1 MESLVARAIRNR
13 PGRPSPTRAFL
24 QLAKRRGFDIA
35 LSKYRNR
42 LPCGEPVAVGK
53 TWRVALS
60 TI

>member
-1 MESLVARAIRNR
+1 MESLVARASRN
-13 PGRPSPTRAFL
+13 SPTRAFL
-24 QLAKRRGFDIA
+24 QLAKRRDFDVA

-53 TWRVALS
+53 AWRVALP